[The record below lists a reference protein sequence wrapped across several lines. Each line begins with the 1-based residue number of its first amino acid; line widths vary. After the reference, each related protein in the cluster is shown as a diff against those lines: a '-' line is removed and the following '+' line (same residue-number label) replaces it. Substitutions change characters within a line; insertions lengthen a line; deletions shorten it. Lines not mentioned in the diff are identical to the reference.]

1 MKTVILIIFS
11 IFIFHFS
18 VRAQIDPYKA
28 DTINQLITEVSKL
41 TDKFKNLSFS
51 GYLQAQFQKAQSS
64 GIESFNGGDFGS
76 ETDNRFMIR
85 RGRMRIDYTIL
96 NDKAYRKIYFV
107 FQFDASER
115 GVVMRDMFLRLFENK
130 WHNFILTTGMY
141 NRPFGYELQMS
152 SALRES
158 PERGRMSQ
166 ILMRTERDLGAMI
179 SFRPQDKNYKLYFIN
194 ADLGIFNG
202 TGLTAPLDYDKYK
215 DVIARLSVN
224 NLRIG
229 NTKVTLSGG
238 VSYLNGGVA
247 TLNKVVYQPQKRNQE
262 IWMVADTSAV
272 NLTRRLPRTYYGA
285 DCRLKVPL
293 NLQNT
298 LEVRAEYMIGTQPS
312 FATSSVT
319 PFSIP
324 MDPVYIRPFHG
335 AYFYL
340 VTNLANKHQMVLKY
354 DWYDPNSRADRL
366 SIDSQ
371 EKGFSKADIKYSTW
385 GFGYSYFF
393 NPTTKV
399 VFYYELVRNE
409 KTLLP
414 EFSDD
419 KKDNL
424 LTIRTQVLF

>member
-152 SALRES
+152 
-158 PERGRMSQ
+158 
-166 ILMRTERDLGAMI
+166 
-179 SFRPQDKNYKLYFIN
+179 
-194 ADLGIFNG
+194 
-202 TGLTAPLDYDKYK
+202 
-215 DVIARLSVN
+215 
-224 NLRIG
+224 
-229 NTKVTLSGG
+229 
-238 VSYLNGGVA
+238 
-247 TLNKVVYQPQKRNQE
+247 
-262 IWMVADTSAV
+262 
-272 NLTRRLPRTYYGA
+272 
-285 DCRLKVPL
+285 
-293 NLQNT
+293 
-298 LEVRAEYMIGTQPS
+298 
-312 FATSSVT
+312 
-319 PFSIP
+319 
-324 MDPVYIRPFHG
+324 
-335 AYFYL
+335 
-340 VTNLANKHQMVLKY
+340 
-354 DWYDPNSRADRL
+354 
-366 SIDSQ
+366 
-371 EKGFSKADIKYSTW
+371 
-385 GFGYSYFF
+385 
-393 NPTTKV
+393 
-399 VFYYELVRNE
+399 
-409 KTLLP
+409 
-414 EFSDD
+414 
-419 KKDNL
+419 
-424 LTIRTQVLF
+424 